1 MSEPD
6 VLPRW
11 DVSDVFPSLD
21 SREFVDATESFGA
34 DIARLSAVYARHR
47 VGGDN
52 SDPSGID
59 EVIAETNTVNETAR
73 VLGAYTLSV
82 VSTDSFDP
90 NGQRAQSELRGLS
103 SELARLGARFAA
115 WVGACGADAM
125 IATGPVAAAHAW
137 PLRRTEVRAAHQ
149 MSAGEEDLFAETS
162 TTGGQAWTQLFNDVT
177 SQLAADVEGR
187 GTMPMAAIRGLNTN
201 SDPTVRAAGY
211 AAEMTALPTVSVALA
226 HAMNAIKGEA
236 NIVNRRRSWA
246 NPLDASLYANSVDRT
261 TYEAMMSAVRAALPD
276 LRRWMRCKA
285 ELHGYVGGLE
295 WSDLFAPLPT
305 APAEV
310 SWSDGC
316 DQVREAF
323 AAYSPSLAALANQAM
338 SDQWIDAEPRAG
350 KRGGAFCSSLKGHR
364 SIVHLNWS
372 GSADSVSTLAHELGH
387 AYHNTQLAFRTPMQR
402 ALPMALAE
410 TASIF
415 CETLLTEAGL
425 RQATP
430 VQRLS
435 LLDTD
440 LIGTTQ
446 VVVDI
451 FSRVLFETEVFARR
465 QKRSLTSDEMCEL
478 MAQSQH
484 EAYGDGLAE
493 GSKHPYMWAVKPHYY
508 NAHFYNWPY
517 TFGLLFG
524 LGLHKVYTGDPERFR
539 SGYDDLLSNVGMA
552 SAVELGQHFGIAV
565 DDEAFWH
572 ASLDIV
578 RRRIA
583 EYETLATSAK
593 MTP

>member
-1 MSEPD
+1 
-6 VLPRW
+6 
-11 DVSDVFPSLD
+11 
-21 SREFVDATESFGA
+21 
-34 DIARLSAVYARHR
+34 
-47 VGGDN
+47 
-52 SDPSGID
+52 
-59 EVIAETNTVNETAR
+59 
-73 VLGAYTLSV
+73 
-82 VSTDSFDP
+82 
-90 NGQRAQSELRGLS
+90 
-103 SELARLGARFAA
+103 
-115 WVGACGADAM
+115 
-125 IATGPVAAAHAW
+125 
-137 PLRRTEVRAAHQ
+137 

-162 TTGGQAWTQLFNDVT
+162 TTGGQAWAQLFNDVT
-177 SQLAADVEGR
+177 SQLTADVKGR
-187 GTMPMAAIRGLNTN
+187 GNLPMAAVRGLNTH
-201 SDPTVRAAGY
+201 SDSTVRAAGY
-211 AAEMTALPTVSVALA
+211 EAEMTAWPTVSVTLA

-236 NIVNRRRSWA
+236 NIVNRRRSWS
-246 NPLDASLYANSVDRT
+246 NPLDASLYANSVDRA
-261 TYEAMMSAVRAALPD
+261 TYDAMTSAVRAALPD

-285 ELHGYVGGLE
+285 ELHGYVGGLK
-295 WSDLFAPLPT
+295 WSDLFAPMPSS
-305 APAEV
+305 PAEV

-323 AAYSPSLAALANQAM
+323 AAYSPSLVALANQAM

-350 KRGGAFCSSLKGHR
+350 KRGGAFCSSLTGDR

-372 GSADSVSTLAHELGH
+372 GSAENVSTLAHELGH

-425 RQATP
+425 GQATP
-430 VQRLS
+430 LQRLS

-440 LIGTTQ
+440 LIGTNQ

-465 QKRSLTSDEMCEL
+465 QKRSLTSDELCEL
-478 MAQSQH
+478 MAQSQQ

-493 GSKHPYMWAVKPHYY
+493 GSSHPYMWAVKPHYY
-508 NAHFYNWPY
+508 NSHFYNWPY

-524 LGLHKVYTGDPERFR
+524 LGLHTVYQGDPERFR

-552 SAVELGQHFGIAV
+552 SAVDLGKPFGIDV

-583 EYETLATSAK
+583 EYESLAAGAK